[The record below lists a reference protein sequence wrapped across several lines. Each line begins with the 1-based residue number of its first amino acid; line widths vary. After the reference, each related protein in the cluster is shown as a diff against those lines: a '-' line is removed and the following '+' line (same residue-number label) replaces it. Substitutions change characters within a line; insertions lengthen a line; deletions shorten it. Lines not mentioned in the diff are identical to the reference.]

1 MRTDLSVEELCRK
14 LKPVFGKRID
24 ILYLKYSVADSRE
37 KKTEI
42 EGALHALYHKYL
54 NSSMFSDKILLE
66 PPAQEM
72 IKGDYPLGKVV
83 YPDNEL
89 YPFGLREQ
97 ERQHSHTR
105 YWGISYS
112 KRSHSLY
119 STGREASG
127 LSSR

>member
-54 NSSMFSDKILLE
+54 NSSMFSHKILL
-66 PPAQEM
+66 
-72 IKGDYPLGKVV
+72 
-83 YPDNEL
+83 
-89 YPFGLREQ
+89 
-97 ERQHSHTR
+97 
-105 YWGISYS
+105 
-112 KRSHSLY
+112 
-119 STGREASG
+119 
-127 LSSR
+127 